1 MKKHKYILILL
12 FASFTNILFSQVE
25 KGKWMIEG
33 QSLTSEMRLITNV
46 PERFLSFGGYTSSS
60 NVKIGYFV
68 SDHIMIGGGLKFSYY
83 NTKDKYLSIG
93 IYEQDKTSISSQYG
107 IEFQSR
113 YHFLPHKNFTP
124 FVGLN
129 LEASASTWQSTTF
142 LVSGIPPKSI
152 LSTGTYKY
160 VQSSA
165 LLGFDYFL
173 TPNVAFEGS
182 LEYNFI
188 RLERATG
195 NSYSFGDRIFP
206 QYIFTPN
213 FGMKIFLSKEPTKN
227 VDFATKYLQKDNFTV
242 GLEGNLTLADYSSI
256 YIKPSIGYFL
266 IKNWYI
272 GLGLGFYNNM
282 KDKGSITLNLE
293 SRYYIPF
300 ARNWQILSK
309 VETGGGFGYSWFG
322 NSDKSSIA
330 GYGIKIGAGV
340 NKFIGQGV
348 AIETLVSLDINDNYN
363 KKTDVKPSL
372 KMGIQYFF
380 KRR

>member
-1 MKKHKYILILL
+1 MEKHKYILILL

-33 QSLTSEMRLITNV
+33 QSLTSEMRLATNV
-46 PERFLSFGGYTSSS
+46 PERILSFDGYASS
-60 NVKIGYFV
+60 NHVKVGYFV
-68 SDHIMIGGGLKFSYY
+68 SDHVMIGGGLKFSYS
-83 NTKDKYLSIG
+83 NTKDKYLVFG
-93 IYEQDKTSISSQYG
+93 MYEQDKTNISSQYG

-142 LVSGIPPKSI
+142 LVSGIPPKS
-152 LSTGTYKY
+152 LLYTGTYKY

-165 LLGFDYFL
+165 ILGFDYFL

-206 QYIFTPN
+206 PYIFSPN

-227 VDFATKYLQKDNFTV
+227 VDFASKYLQKNNFTV
-242 GLEGNLTLADYSSI
+242 GLEGNLTLSDYKSI

-266 IKNWYI
+266 MKNWYI

-282 KDKGSITLNLE
+282 NDKGSISLNLE
-293 SRYYIPF
+293 SRYYVPI
-300 ARNWQILSK
+300 AQNWQILSK

-322 NSDKSSIA
+322 NSDKSSLA
-330 GYGIKIGAGV
+330 GYGLKIGAGV

-348 AIETLVSLDINDNYN
+348 AIETLVNLDINDNYN

-380 KRR
+380 KRH